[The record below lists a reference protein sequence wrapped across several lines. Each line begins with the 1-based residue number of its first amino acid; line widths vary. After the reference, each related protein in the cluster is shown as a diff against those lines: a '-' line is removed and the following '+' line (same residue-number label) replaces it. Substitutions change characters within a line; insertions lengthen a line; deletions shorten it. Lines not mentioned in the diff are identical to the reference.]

1 MLRRHKF
8 RRLMTAIALLATT
21 VPGRAS
27 EWNYGCKGALP
38 VFDGSELIIFNR
50 QSLFLLPKTWL
61 KGKLNDLLGHD
72 PSDEVIAVAD
82 AVNINSGLAPTLV
95 FTLRDHPEKKLTLTE
110 KSSRTI
116 SDVRQRAGGAPRFV
130 QNTVYAKV
138 YHYVSDFG
146 FLDPFDVKMDC
157 LNYELSAPIR

>member
-1 MLRRHKF
+1 MLSHKS
-8 RRLMTAIALLATT
+8 RCLVAAIALLALTA
-21 VPGRAS
+21 PACAS

-38 VFDGSELIIFNR
+38 VFNGSQVIIFNR
-50 QSLFLLPKTWL
+50 QSLLLLPRTWL
-61 KGKLNDLLGHD
+61 KGSLNDLLGHD
-72 PSDEVIAVAD
+72 PSGEVIAVAN
-82 AVNINSGLAPTLV
+82 AVDINSGLAPALV
-95 FTLRDHPEKKLTLTE
+95 FTLQDHPEKKLTLTE

-116 SDVRQRAGGAPRFV
+116 SDVRQRAGAAPRFA
-130 QNTVYAKV
+130 QTTVYAKV